1 MILHMIGNAHLDP
14 VWLWPWPEGCAE
26 AVGTCWAAVD
36 RLDEHQGFVFTRG
49 EAQVYAW
56 IEELEPRLLE
66 RIKHYVQEGRW
77 HITNGWWLQP
87 DCNLPGGE
95 AFIRQAL
102 YGQSYFRRVFGN
114 LSFRTAYN
122 VDSFGHAATL
132 PMILKHTGYDR
143 YVFMR
148 PMEHEKDL
156 PGPLFNWQAPDGSK
170 VLSYRIPR
178 AYTTN
183 ARYPVDEAIA
193 VHQELMDKA
202 GHDLMCFYGVG
213 NHGGGPT
220 KANLDTVDDAIKR
233 HTPLAYSQPERYFD
247 AVEGVEVPTVAD
259 ELQYH
264 AIGCYSVVAPLKALN
279 RRAEAR
285 LAVAEAAAAFAK
297 LEAKTP
303 YPRDRLDKLWQT
315 LLFNQFHDI
324 LGGTS
329 VPSATEDAVQA
340 LGSVVQGADE
350 ILHLSVRHLAAQ
362 VLPVMPGL
370 GAAFLVFNFSG
381 HRQTVPVEY
390 EPWLVWDDKTPYQLQ
405 DHQEQTVL
413 HQKLAPESFTKG
425 MRRILFHA
433 DLPAYGYCLYHFV
446 PISKD
451 GANRVATRPDPY
463 HLQTERWLLEI
474 DSSTGAIARLYDRKN
489 ERDVLVGGANEAIV
503 VDDET
508 DTWSHG
514 IDRFSLQG
522 ELFRLEEAKLLETGP
537 LRYHVQVTS
546 RYGAS
551 TLRCDYLLYERDD
564 QPLEI
569 KVTLNWQE
577 KHKLLRLR
585 YPVALAQPEFR
596 YEIPYGNV
604 GRPADGRE
612 WPGQSWVLAQV
623 SDYGVAIAN
632 DAKYSYAAQG
642 NELFLT
648 AARSPAMAHH
658 DPMVLADRADP
669 PSYADQGQQ
678 RFTIRIVAG
687 VNVSA
692 FEAQK
697 LADGLLRLPVVIP
710 HVTRTGSW
718 AQSGSLLDL
727 TTASTVP
734 SWLKL
739 AEDNDDL
746 ILRVLEVEGKED
758 NITISN
764 HEAFRVGPY
773 ELITLRLHES
783 EIVPCDGLEREF

>member
-1 MILHMIGNAHLDP
+1 MIIHMIGNAHLDP

-26 AVGTCWAAVD
+26 AIGTCWAAID

-77 HITNGWWLQP
+77 HITNGWWIQP
-87 DCNLPGGE
+87 DCNLPSGE

-102 YGQSYFRRVFGN
+102 YGQSYFHRVFGD
-114 LSFRTAYN
+114 LPFRTAYN

-132 PMILKHTGYDR
+132 PMILRHTGYNR

-170 VLSYRIPR
+170 VLTYRIPK

-183 ARYPVDEAIA
+183 ARYPVDEAIR
-193 VHQELMDKA
+193 VHQKLMDKV

-220 KANLDTVDDAIKR
+220 RANLETIDAAIQNDV
-233 HTPLAYSQPERYFD
+233 PLEYSQPDRYFD
-247 AVEGVEVPTVAD
+247 AVEAEKVPTVAD

-264 AIGCYSVVAPLKALN
+264 AIGCYSVVAPLKALS

-285 LAVAEAAAAFAK
+285 LAVAEAAAALATFG
-297 LEAKTP
+297 AKTP
-303 YPRDRLDKLWQT
+303 YPRDRLHSLWQT

-340 LGSVVQGADE
+340 LSGVVQGADE
-350 ILHLSVRHLAAQ
+350 VLYLSVRHLAAQ
-362 VLPVMPGL
+362 VSPTAPGP

-381 HRQTVPVEY
+381 YTQTVPVEY
-390 EPWLVWDDKTPYQLQ
+390 EPWLVWDDQTPYQLQ
-405 DHQEQTVL
+405 DHQGQTVP
-413 HQKLAPESFTKG
+413 HQELPPESFTKG

-433 DLPAYGYCLYHFV
+433 DLPAYGYCLYRFV
-446 PISKD
+446 PTSQGEAD
-451 GANRVATRPDPY
+451 RATTGLDPHY
-463 HLQTERWLLEI
+463 LQTKRWLLEI
-474 DSSTGAIARLYDRKN
+474 DSSTGAIARLHDRRN
-489 ERDVLVGGANEAIV
+489 ERDVFAGGANEAIV
-503 VDDET
+503 VDDTT

-514 IDRFSLQG
+514 VDRFPLQG
-522 ELFRLEEAKLLETGP
+522 ELFSLEEAKLLETGP

-551 TLRCDYLLYERDD
+551 TLQCDYLLYERDD

-569 KVTLNWQE
+569 RVTLNWQE
-577 KHKLLRLR
+577 KHQLLRLR
-585 YPVALAQPEFR
+585 YPLALAQPEFR
-596 YEIPYGNV
+596 YEIPYGSV
-604 GRPADGRE
+604 VRSADGRE
-612 WPGQSWVLAQV
+612 WPGQSWVLARA
-623 SDYGVAIAN
+623 SGYGVVIAN
-632 DAKYSYAAQG
+632 DAKYSYAARED
-642 NELFLT
+642 ELFLT

-658 DPMVLADRADP
+658 DPAVLADRLDT

-678 RFTIRIVAG
+678 RFTIRIAVG
-687 VNVSA
+687 VGVGA
-692 FEAQK
+692 VDAQK
-697 LADGLLRLPVVIP
+697 LANGLLRSPVVTP
-710 HVTRTGSW
+710 HVARTGKQ
-718 AQSGSLLDL
+718 AQSSSLLDI
-727 TTASTVP
+727 TAASTVP
-734 SWLKL
+734 TWLKL

-746 ILRVLEVEGKED
+746 VLRVLEVEGKED
-758 NITISN
+758 NVIVSN
-764 HEAFRVGPY
+764 HEAFSIGPY
-773 ELITLRLHES
+773 KLMTLRLHDS
-783 EIVPCDGLEREF
+783 KVVPCNGLEHE